1 MDLISVIIPVYNV
14 EKYLNKCID
23 SVIKQDYKNI
33 EILIVNDGSTDNS
46 KEIGTYYEKKDE
58 RIKLI
63 NIENS
68 GVSNARNIGIRSA
81 NGKYIT
87 FIDSDDYVE
96 KDYVSELYKMCTK
109 NKADISI
116 CGIQSYAPKY
126 EKIFKKNKTIN
137 KLLTTEEAIVAMLDE
152 RLYYANVCAK
162 MYKISI
168 LKNVEFDV
176 NLKIGED
183 LKFNIQVFERANK
196 VFVNTEKLLYNYL
209 IRKNSVTRN
218 EFNEMWMGEIDL
230 CEQIIEKEKKT
241 NFNIYSYAIKRYI
254 RINYSCILKTIKAKG
269 NNNEYL
275 KLKENILKYK
285 EHGIYKNFKLKEK
298 LKLFLVL
305 HFKKIISVIINKNH
319 I

>member
-126 EKIFKKNKTIN
+126 EKILKKNKTIN

-152 RLYYANVCAK
+152 RLYYANVWAK